1 MLFRTPI
8 AVVISATCLAQ
19 SCGWLNTKHY
29 KVDKPS
35 PTGIYRVKVAVT
47 VKDEGDFAG
56 HFTDQ
61 GSIQVLKGTETVYAY
76 DWNYRD
82 NWDPSFIDRNPVI
95 EWVGNN
101 VLRMG
106 GDNSKEP
113 FSDELIISNE
123 TSEHVKHI
131 GVSCGKYEHFDVF
144 DLSPRGEV
152 VLRPSP
158 GLNPDV
164 SGNISWG
171 YGVETQSGKAF
182 QGAIQQ
188 KQPSNSIKVEIK
200 IRPEEIH

>member
-1 MLFRTPI
+1 MLSRIP
-8 AVVISATCLAQ
+8 VVGLISAACVAQ
-19 SCGWLNTKHY
+19 SCGRLNTKHY
-29 KVDKPS
+29 NVDKPS

-56 HFTDQ
+56 HFTDR
-61 GSIQVLKGTETVYAY
+61 GNIQVLKGAETIYAN
-76 DWNYRD
+76 DWSYRD
-82 NWDPSFIDRNPVI
+82 NWDPSFIDRNPII

-101 VLRMG
+101 ILRMG
-106 GDNSKEP
+106 GNNSQEP

-144 DLSPRGEV
+144 DLIPGAQV

-171 YGVETQSGKAF
+171 YGIQTQSGKAF
-182 QGAIQQ
+182 EGAIQQ
-188 KQPSNSIKVEIK
+188 KQPSTSIKVEIK
-200 IRPEEIH
+200 IRPEDIN